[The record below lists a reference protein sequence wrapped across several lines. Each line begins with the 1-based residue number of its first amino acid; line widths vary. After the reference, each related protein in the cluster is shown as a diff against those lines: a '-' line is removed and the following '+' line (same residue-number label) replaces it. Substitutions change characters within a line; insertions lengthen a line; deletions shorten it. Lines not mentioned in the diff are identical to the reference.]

1 MLHELP
7 LGAMRLYA
15 VLRVHQSDQ
24 ALVNDGGCLSS
35 MAAAWICVNEGVV
48 DIFSYTGCCGLHPEC
63 SPCVG
68 AAYYAVHVGAAQ
80 VVAREGAAVSE
91 QGYLMA

>member
-7 LGAMRLYA
+7 LGAMRLFA
-15 VLRVHQSDQ
+15 ALRVHQSDQ
-24 ALVNDGGCLSS
+24 ALVNDGGCLSP

-48 DIFSYTGCCGLHPEC
+48 DIYSYTGHCGLHPEC

-68 AAYYAVHVGAAQ
+68 AT
-80 VVAREGAAVSE
+80 
-91 QGYLMA
+91 